1 MKERITNKLCI
12 VFLVLCV
19 IIGVVNH
26 ITSINKKDVP
36 DIAEEDLKNYEDTVF
51 QRESK
56 KDKNINPI
64 SYIMYDGE
72 DHPLKAFD
80 IDDDGNILKQ
90 YSVGKNDVRQIEYIY
105 SYTNNTI
112 GKPMTMI
119 AKTSDSQRVVC
130 MVKAKSSLEK
140 PRYLY
145 SYEYDENGNT
155 VYYSLEEFHYDEY
168 GFLLSKETYIDG
180 EGLKYTNN
188 YKCSLEGKIIQDDL
202 YNCEGTLKSSTIYEY
217 TEFGEISQKVTYDT
231 DGEVTDRT
239 IYKYD
244 SKDYLRKIETY
255 TTFAGNVLL
264 DGYTIYEY
272 DIYETDSLGKFDE
285 NE

>member
-12 VFLVLCV
+12 AFVVFS
-19 IIGVVNH
+19 IILGVVNH
-26 ITSINKKDVP
+26 IVSINKKDTP
-36 DIAEEDLKNYEDTVF
+36 DIAEEDLINYEDTVY
-51 QRESK
+51 QRDSK
-56 KDKNINPI
+56 KDENINPI

-72 DHPLKAFD
+72 DNPIKAFE
-80 IDDDGNILKQ
+80 IDDDGSILKQ
-90 YSVGKNDVRQIEYIY
+90 FSVGKNDVRQIEYIY
-105 SYTNNTI
+105 SYSNNTS
-112 GKPMTMI
+112 GNPMTMI
-119 AKTSDSQRVVC
+119 AKTSDSQRVVS

-155 VYYSLEEFHYDEY
+155 IYYSLEEYHYDKY
-168 GFLLSKETYIDG
+168 GFLSSKATYIDG
-180 EGLKYTNN
+180 KGLTCTNN
-188 YKCSLEGKIIQDDL
+188 YTCSLEGKIIQDDL
-202 YNCEGTLKSSTIYEY
+202 YNCEGKLESSTVYEY

-231 DGEVTDRT
+231 DGEVINRT
-239 IYKYD
+239 IYRYD

-272 DIYETDSLGKFDE
+272 DIYEEDSLGKFDE
-285 NE
+285 DE

>member
-12 VFLVLCV
+12 AFLIFS
-19 IIGVVNH
+19 IILGVVNH
-26 ITSINKKDVP
+26 IVSINKKDTPV
-36 DIAEEDLKNYEDTVF
+36 IAEEDLMHYEDTVY

-56 KDKNINPI
+56 KDKNINPK

-72 DHPLKAFD
+72 GHPIKAFD

-105 SYTNNTI
+105 SYSNNSS
-112 GKPMTMI
+112 GNPMTMI
-119 AKTSDSQRVVC
+119 AKTADSQRVVSK
-130 MVKAKSSLEK
+130 VKAKSSLEK
-140 PRYLY
+140 PRFLY
-145 SYEYDENGNT
+145 SYEYDENGET
-155 VYYSLEEFHYDEY
+155 LYYSLEEFHYDQY

-180 EGLKYTNN
+180 EGLKCTNN

-202 YNCEGTLKSSTIYEY
+202 YNCEGTLESSTIYEY
-217 TEFGEISQKVTYDT
+217 TEFGEISQKVTYNA
-231 DGEVTDRT
+231 DGEVTNRA

-272 DIYETDSLGKFDE
+272 DIYEEDSLGKFD
-285 NE
+285 